1 MNAGLVALEATGLGK
16 NYRRGWALRECS
28 FRLPAGRVC
37 GLVGPNGA
45 GKSTLLSLAA
55 GFGVASNGRLRVFG
69 SDPRSLAAREQVGYL
84 AQDKPLY
91 PRMTVAETLRMGREL
106 NGAPWDAHRAQE
118 IVRAG
123 DVPQH
128 ARVGSLSGGQRT
140 RLALGMCFGKRPR
153 MLMLDEPMADLDP
166 LVRHEMTGLLMA
178 EAAEYGTTI
187 LTSTHNLPELEGVC
201 DYLLVLHGGQ
211 VRLAG
216 EVDELTAAH
225 SRVVGALPSTGGAPG
240 EGGAGTGPA
249 LPAELAHHTVI
260 ESQVTGRQFTALV
273 RLGAPLP
280 ESRNLSVSEPSMEQ
294 LLLSYLRTPEAPAL
308 LTPSAATPV
317 TPAPSA
323 ALLEDHAA

>member
-16 NYRRGWALRECS
+16 SYRRGRALRECS

-55 GFGVASNGRLRVFG
+55 GFGTASAGRLRVFG
-69 SDPRSLAAREQVGYL
+69 ADPRSVQAREQVGYL

-91 PRMTVAETLRMGREL
+91 PRMTVEETLRLGREL
-106 NGAPWDAHRAQE
+106 NSARWDQRRAE
-118 IVRAG
+118 DIVRAG
-123 DVPQH
+123 DVPPH

-166 LVRHEMTGLLMA
+166 LVRREMTGLLMS

-211 VRLAG
+211 VRMAG
-216 EVDELTAAH
+216 EVDELTSAH
-225 SRVVGALPSTGGAPG
+225 SYVVGALPTGGGQQSGDSA
-240 EGGAGTGPA
+240 GAVPA
-249 LPAELAHHTVI
+249 LPAALDPHTVI
-260 ESQVTGRQFTALV
+260 ESQVTGRQFKALV
-273 RLGAPLP
+273 RHGGPLR
-280 ESRNLSVSEPSMEQ
+280 EGSSMSASEPSMEQ
-294 LLLSYLRTPEAPAL
+294 LLLSYLQSPEAPAL
-308 LTPSAATPV
+308 LTPSASPS
-317 TPAPSA
+317 PLAPSA
-323 ALLEDHAA
+323 ALPKDHAA